1 MANCLTTFKVAGVR
15 DDFPAFAHFGGM
27 PKVLVIDN
35 LRAAVTQADW
45 FDPELNPKVQSFC
58 RHYGAGLRQ
67 PGYPRPLVRVSPGR
81 LASMGPG
88 FVSPD
93 IAIISCANSVLKKRL
108 RRFDRDSLNL
118 SPCYRAAA
126 ETTHQWRNL
135 GNI

>member
-93 IAIISCANSVLKKRL
+93 IKKAVYVIVPKIELQWGRASSARIS
-108 RRFDRDSLNL
+108 
-118 SPCYRAAA
+118 
-126 ETTHQWRNL
+126 Q
-135 GNI
+135 